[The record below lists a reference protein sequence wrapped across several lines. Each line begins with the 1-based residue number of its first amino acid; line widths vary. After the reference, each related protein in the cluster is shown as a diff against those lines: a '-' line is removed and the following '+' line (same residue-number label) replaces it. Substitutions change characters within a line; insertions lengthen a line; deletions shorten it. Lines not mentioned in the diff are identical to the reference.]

1 MRTIFNN
8 FCQITLLCFHFKINH
23 LPYKIIFNV
32 NDFAMANTDN
42 FIDKRRF
49 IIRLGKAL
57 HKFGTPAYRL
67 EAHLTNVSESL
78 GLFGSFVITP
88 TSLTFVLSQD
98 HENQDYNHILRVAPG
113 DLDLGSL
120 ARADELV
127 DELTSGQ
134 RTLAESIER
143 LDDIANKP
151 NPYGR
156 FLTFL
161 AFGASSG
168 AFAMLMQ
175 TSWNDV
181 FWSTLLG
188 MVVCLFTF
196 WAERSKRVT
205 DMLEPTSALTSAILA
220 SAIALIDPS
229 INIPLVIL
237 SSIIAFIPGLALTL
251 ALSELAARNLMSG
264 TARIMDALM
273 ILFKIYFGGVLGI
286 ALGKMLWGEVAFVEP
301 SHTPEWTVW
310 AAVTTLSISL
320 VILFRCRKKDAPWG
334 IISGY
339 VAFGASIVGAEY
351 LGVALGAFVGAFA
364 LGIYSNIFSR
374 IMNLPSSVVKL
385 LGLVVL
391 VPGSK
396 VYIGLNHAVSGQTM
410 LNATDIG
417 SQAFL
422 IFMSL
427 VAGLIFANVALPS
440 RKTL

>member
-1 MRTIFNN
+1 MTA
-8 FCQITLLCFHFKINH
+8 
-23 LPYKIIFNV
+23 PD
-32 NDFAMANTDN
+32 DFTE
-42 FIDKRRF
+42 KRRF

-57 HKFGTPAYRL
+57 HKFGTPAYRM
-67 EAHLTNVSESL
+67 EAHLQSVSNFL
-78 GLFGSFVITP
+78 GLQASFIVTP
-88 TSLTFVLSQD
+88 TSLTFILSGDDD
-98 HENQDYNHILRVAPG
+98 HQEYNHMLRVTPG
-113 DLDLGSL
+113 ELDLGSL
-120 ARADELV
+120 ARTDELV
-127 DELTSGQ
+127 DELSSGQ
-134 RTLAESIER
+134 RTLTEAIER
-143 LDDIANKP
+143 LNEIANKP

-156 FLTFL
+156 FLTFI

-168 AFAMLMQ
+168 AFAMLMH

-188 MVVCLFTF
+188 LLVCIFVF

-205 DMLEPTSALTSAILA
+205 EMLEPISALTSALLA
-220 SAIALIDPS
+220 SAITLIDPS
-229 INIPLVIL
+229 INAPLVIL

-251 ALSELAARNLMSG
+251 GLSELAARNLMAG
-264 TARIMDALM
+264 TARVMDAIM
-273 ILFKIYFGGVLGI
+273 VLFKLYFGAVLGM
-286 ALGKMLWGEVAFVEP
+286 ALGDKFWGIAEYVKPGAM
-301 SHTPEWTVW
+301 PEWAVW

-320 VILFRCRKKDAPWG
+320 VILFKVRKKDAPWG

-339 VAFGASIVGAEY
+339 IAFAASMWGAMH

-374 IMNLPSSVVKL
+374 LMNLPSSIVKL

-396 VYIGLNHAVSGQTM
+396 VYMGLNIAVSGQEIIG
-410 LNATDIG
+410 NSAGIG

-427 VAGLIFANVALPS
+427 VAGLIFANVIFPA
-440 RKTL
+440 RKSL

>member
-1 MRTIFNN
+1 
-8 FCQITLLCFHFKINH
+8 
-23 LPYKIIFNV
+23 V

-134 RTLAESIER
+134 RTLAEAIER

-205 DMLEPTSALTSAILA
+205 DMLEPISALTSAVLA
-220 SAIALIDPS
+220 SAIALVDPS

-273 ILFKIYFGGVLGI
+273 ILFKIYFGSVLGI
-286 ALGKMLWGEVAFVEP
+286 ALGKMLWGEVAFIEP

-320 VILFRCRKKDAPWG
+320 VILFKCRKKDAPWG

-339 VAFGASIVGAEY
+339 VAFGASIIGAEY

-396 VYIGLNHAVSGQTM
+396 VYIGLNHAVSGQTI

-427 VAGLIFANVALPS
+427 IAGLIFANVALPS

>member
-1 MRTIFNN
+1 M
-8 FCQITLLCFHFKINH
+8 
-23 LPYKIIFNV
+23 
-32 NDFAMANTDN
+32 NDLAMANTDS
-42 FIDKRRF
+42 FTDKRRF

-67 EAHLTNVSESL
+67 EAHLTDVSESL
-78 GLFGSFVITP
+78 GVYGSFVITP
-88 TSLTFVLSQD
+88 TSLTFVLSED
-98 HENQDYNHILRVAPG
+98 DENRDYNHILRVAPG

-134 RTLAESIER
+134 RTLSESIER
-143 LDDIANKP
+143 LDEIADKP

-168 AFAMLMQ
+168 AFAMLMH

-188 MVVCLFTF
+188 LVVCLFTF
-196 WAERSKRVT
+196 WAERSRRVT
-205 DMLEPTSALTSAILA
+205 DMLEPIAAMTTAILA
-220 SAIALIDPS
+220 TAIALIDPS

-237 SSIIAFIPGLALTL
+237 SSIIAFIPGLSLTL
-251 ALSELAARNLMSG
+251 ALSELAARNLISG
-264 TARIMDALM
+264 TARLMDALM

-286 ALGKMLWGEVAFVEP
+286 ALGKMIWGEVLFIQPP
-301 SHTPEWTVW
+301 STPNWTSW

-320 VILFRCRKKDAPWG
+320 VILFKCRKKDAPWG
-334 IISGY
+334 ILSGY
-339 VAFGASIVGAEY
+339 IAFGASIVGAEY

-364 LGIYSNIFSR
+364 LGLYSSIFSR
-374 IMNLPSSVVKL
+374 IMNLPSSIVKL
-385 LGLVVL
+385 MGLVVL

-396 VYIGLNHAVSGQTM
+396 VYIGLSNAVSGQVM

-417 SQAFL
+417 SQTFL

-440 RKTL
+440 KKVL

>member
-1 MRTIFNN
+1 MTD
-8 FCQITLLCFHFKINH
+8 HD
-23 LPYKIIFNV
+23 
-32 NDFAMANTDN
+32 DF
-42 FIDKRRF
+42 IVKRRF

-67 EAHLTNVSESL
+67 EAHLQSVSKSL
-78 GLFGSFVITP
+78 GLQASFIITP
-88 TSLTFVLSQD
+88 TSLTFILSD
-98 HENQDYNHILRVAPG
+98 DEDNQNYNHMLRVVPG
-113 DLDLGSL
+113 EIDLGSL

-127 DELTSGQ
+127 DEVSSGQ
-134 RTLAESIER
+134 RSLTEAIER
-143 LDDIANKP
+143 LDEIANKP

-156 FLTFL
+156 LLTFF
-161 AFGASSG
+161 AFAASSG
-168 AFAMLMQ
+168 AFAMLMR

-188 MVVCLFTF
+188 SLVCIFVF
-196 WAERSKRVT
+196 WSERSKRVT
-205 DMLEPTSALTSAILA
+205 DMLEPLSALTCAFLA
-220 SAIALIDPS
+220 SAITLIDPT
-229 INIPLVIL
+229 INAPLVIL

-251 ALSELAARNLMSG
+251 GLSELAARNLMAG
-264 TARIMDALM
+264 TARIMDAIM
-273 ILFKIYFGGVLGI
+273 VLFKLYFGAVLGI
-286 ALGKMLWGEVAFVEP
+286 ALGNKLWGKVEFIAP
-301 SHTPEWTVW
+301 QVMPNWTAW

-320 VILFRCRKKDAPWG
+320 VILFKARKKDAPWG

-339 VAFGASIVGAEY
+339 VAFGASIWGSIH
-351 LGVALGAFVGAFA
+351 LGIALGAFVGAFA

-374 IMNLPSSVVKL
+374 IMKLPSSIVKL

-396 VYIGLNHAVSGQTM
+396 VYIGLNSAVSGQEIIGNT
-410 LNATDIG
+410 ADIG

-427 VAGLIFANVALPS
+427 VAGLIFANVIFPS

>member
-1 MRTIFNN
+1 MKNTT
-8 FCQITLLCFHFKINH
+8 QTKIQ
-23 LPYKIIFNV
+23 
-32 NDFAMANTDN
+32 AMTDTDN

-57 HKFGTPAYRL
+57 HTFGTPAYRL
-67 EAHLTNVSESL
+67 EAHLTNVAESL
-78 GLFGSFVITP
+78 GVYGSFLITP
-88 TSLTFVLSQD
+88 TSLTFVLSQNNE
-98 HENQDYNHILRVAPG
+98 HQDYNHILRVPPG

-127 DELTSGQ
+127 DELISGQ
-134 RTLAESIER
+134 RTLQESLER
-143 LDDIANKP
+143 LDDIASKP
-151 NPYGR
+151 APYGYI
-156 FLTFL
+156 LTFF

-168 AFAMLMQ
+168 AFAMLMH

-181 FWSTLLG
+181 FWSTILG
-188 MVVCLFTF
+188 FVVCLFTF

-205 DMLEPTSALTSAILA
+205 DMLEPVSALVSAFLA

-251 ALSELAARNLMSG
+251 ALSELATRNLMSG
-264 TARIMDALM
+264 TARIMDAVM

-286 ALGKMLWGEVAFVEP
+286 ALGKLLWGEVAFVEP
-301 SHTPEWTVW
+301 ATTPTWTSW
-310 AAVTTLSISL
+310 LAVTILSFSL
-320 VILFRCRKKDAPWG
+320 VILFKLRKKDAPWG

-339 VAFGASIVGAEY
+339 IAFGASIIGADY

-374 IMNLPSSVVKL
+374 VMQLPSSIVKL

-427 VAGLIFANVALPS
+427 VAGLIFANVALPT

>member
-1 MRTIFNN
+1 
-8 FCQITLLCFHFKINH
+8 
-23 LPYKIIFNV
+23 
-32 NDFAMANTDN
+32 MANTDN

-67 EAHLTNVSESL
+67 EAHLTSVSESL

-134 RTLAESIER
+134 RTLPEAIER

-205 DMLEPTSALTSAILA
+205 DMLEPISALTCAILA

-264 TARIMDALM
+264 TARIMDAAM

-286 ALGKMLWGEVAFVEP
+286 ALGKIMWGEVAFVEP
-301 SHTPEWTVW
+301 PHTPNWTVW

-320 VILFRCRKKDAPWG
+320 IILFRCRKKDAPWG

-339 VAFGASIVGAEY
+339 VAFGASIIGAEY

-364 LGIYSNIFSR
+364 LGLYSNIFSR
-374 IMNLPSSVVKL
+374 IMNLPSSLVKL

-427 VAGLIFANVALPS
+427 IAGLIFSNVVLPS